1 MICYPNAKINLG
13 LNIIKKRSDGFHN
26 ISSVIYPIQD
36 LYDVLEIVESNSF
49 SFTVSGTL
57 FNNDIQSDKNICVKA
72 YNLLKADFN
81 LPCVKIHLHKRIKI
95 GAGLGG
101 GSSDGVYTLILLND
115 IFNLK
120 LSKDDLKR
128 YAIILGSDCPFFV
141 ENTPHIVSGKG
152 ELMKKIDINLKNYE
166 FKFFFPDI
174 FISTKEAY
182 SNIEPKNTEVNL
194 LDVISSPLQEWKEK
208 LKNDFE
214 SYVFQ
219 KYPQLQKIKNEFYER
234 GAVYSS
240 MTGSGSVIYAIF
252 KK

>member
-101 GSSDGVYTLILLND
+101 GSSDGVFTLILLND

-120 LSKDDLKR
+120 LSKDDLKS

-182 SNIEPKNTEVNL
+182 SNIEPKNPEVNL
-194 LDVISSPLQEWKEK
+194 FDVISSPLQEWKEK

>member
-36 LYDVLEIVESNSF
+36 LYDILEIVESNSF

-101 GSSDGVYTLILLND
+101 GSSDGVFTLILLND

-182 SNIEPKNTEVNL
+182 SNIEPKNSEVNL

>member
-101 GSSDGVYTLILLND
+101 GSSDGVFTLILLND

-182 SNIEPKNTEVNL
+182 SNIEPKNSEVNL

>member
-57 FNNDIQSDKNICVKA
+57 FNNDIQSDKNICIKA

-101 GSSDGVYTLILLND
+101 GSSDGVFTLILLND

-182 SNIEPKNTEVNL
+182 SNIEPKNPEVNL
-194 LDVISSPLQEWKEK
+194 FDVISSPLQEWKEK

>member
-26 ISSVIYPIQD
+26 ISSVIYPIKD

-101 GSSDGVYTLILLND
+101 GSSDGVFTLILLND

-152 ELMKKIDINLKNYE
+152 ELMKKLDINLKNYE

-174 FISTKEAY
+174 FISTREAY
-182 SNIEPKNTEVNL
+182 SNIEPKNPEVNL

>member
-101 GSSDGVYTLILLND
+101 GSSDGVFTLILLND

-141 ENTPHIVSGKG
+141 ENTPHIVSGMG

-182 SNIEPKNTEVNL
+182 SNIEPKNPEVNL

>member
-101 GSSDGVYTLILLND
+101 GSSDGVFTLILLND

-120 LSKDDLKR
+120 LSKYDLKR

-141 ENTPHIVSGKG
+141 ENTPHIVSGIG

-182 SNIEPKNTEVNL
+182 SNIEPKNPEVNL

>member
-101 GSSDGVYTLILLND
+101 GSSDGVFTLILLND

-141 ENTPHIVSGKG
+141 ENTPHIVSGVG

-182 SNIEPKNTEVNL
+182 SNIEPKNPEVNL
-194 LDVISSPLQEWKEK
+194 FDVISSPLQEWKEK

-214 SYVFQ
+214 SYVFK

>member
-101 GSSDGVYTLILLND
+101 GSSDGVFTLILLND

-152 ELMKKIDINLKNYE
+152 ELMKKLDINLKNYE

-182 SNIEPKNTEVNL
+182 SNIEPKNPEVNL
-194 LDVISSPLQEWKEK
+194 FDVISSPLQEWKEK

>member
-57 FNNDIQSDKNICVKA
+57 FNNDIQSDNNICVKA

-101 GSSDGVYTLILLND
+101 GSSDGVFTLILLND

-182 SNIEPKNTEVNL
+182 SNIEPKNPEVNL

>member
-26 ISSVIYPIQD
+26 ISSFIYPIKD

-101 GSSDGVYTLILLND
+101 GSSDGVFTLILLND

-141 ENTPHIVSGKG
+141 ENTPHIVSGMG

-174 FISTKEAY
+174 FISTREAY
-182 SNIEPKNTEVNL
+182 SNIEPKNPEVNL

>member
-101 GSSDGVYTLILLND
+101 GSSDGVFTLILLND

-182 SNIEPKNTEVNL
+182 SNIEPKNPEVNL
-194 LDVISSPLQEWKEK
+194 FDVISSPLQEWKEK

>member
-101 GSSDGVYTLILLND
+101 GSSDGVFTLILLND

-182 SNIEPKNTEVNL
+182 SNIEPKNPEVNL
-194 LDVISSPLQEWKEK
+194 FDVISSPIQEWKEK

>member
-57 FNNDIQSDKNICVKA
+57 FNNDIQSNENICVKA

-101 GSSDGVYTLILLND
+101 GSSDGVFTLILLND

-141 ENTPHIVSGKG
+141 ENTPHIVSGIG

-182 SNIEPKNTEVNL
+182 SNIEPKNPEVNL

>member
-101 GSSDGVYTLILLND
+101 GSSDGVFTLILLND

-152 ELMKKIDINLKNYE
+152 ELMKKLDINLKNYE

-174 FISTKEAY
+174 FISTREAY
-182 SNIEPKNTEVNL
+182 SNIAPKNPEVNL

>member
-101 GSSDGVYTLILLND
+101 GSSDGVFTLILLND

-182 SNIEPKNTEVNL
+182 SNIEPKNPEVNL

-234 GAVYSS
+234 DAVYSS

>member
-81 LPCVKIHLHKRIKI
+81 LPCVKIHLHKRIKS

-101 GSSDGVYTLILLND
+101 GSSDGVFTLTLLND

-152 ELMKKIDINLKNYE
+152 ELMKKLDINLKNYE

-174 FISTKEAY
+174 FISTREAY
-182 SNIEPKNTEVNL
+182 SNIEPKNPEVNL